1 MAKNDL
7 LVVDFYFS
15 GQYVDEDKIYKIRPG
30 KENGLSIVVDQ
41 HTESVR
47 LAINIKILITNGLFF
62 SCAW

>member
-15 GQYVDEDKIYKIRPG
+15 DQYVDEDKIYKIRPG